1 MADGDRCSLR
11 LPDGSLFLGFDCSTQ
26 SLKATVLDANL
37 TIVAYDAVHFDS
49 DLPHYST
56 KGGVLR
62 DWTEPGRIVSPPLM
76 WAEALE
82 LLLHKLRPKVDYGS
96 VVAVSGSAQQ
106 HGSVYWNKGASA
118 VLASLDPTKN
128 LAPQLA
134 FAFATPE
141 SPVWMDSSTTE
152 QCREV
157 EAALGGAL
165 VLAGMT
171 GCRAHE
177 RCTGPQVRKMYQTR
191 WSVYDST
198 ERISLVSSFMA
209 SVLIGGYACIDETDG
224 AGMNLMDIVTREL
237 RKDALEA
244 TAPNLEEKIGKL
256 APGHAV
262 AGNLAPFFV
271 QRFQFTSDCLVVQ
284 WSGDNPNSLAGLTLS
299 NPGDLAISLGTSDTV
314 FGITDAP
321 EPSVDGNILPNPVDP
336 KTYMVMLCYK
346 NGSLTRE
353 EIRNHYAERS
363 WDVFNKL
370 LEQTDP
376 LNGGKLGFYYQEH
389 EILPPLPGYF

>member
-1 MADGDRCSLR
+1 M
-11 LPDGSLFLGFDCSTQ
+11 
-26 SLKATVLDANL
+26 
-37 TIVAYDAVHFDS
+37 
-49 DLPHYST
+49 
-56 KGGVLR
+56 
-62 DWTEPGRIVSPPLM
+62 
-76 WAEALE
+76 
-82 LLLHKLRPKVDYGS
+82 LH
-96 VVAVSGSAQQ
+96 A
-106 HGSVYWNKGASA
+106 
-118 VLASLDPTKN
+118 
-128 LAPQLA
+128 
-134 FAFATPE
+134 
-141 SPVWMDSSTTE
+141 
-152 QCREV
+152 
-157 EAALGGAL
+157 
-165 VLAGMT
+165 
-171 GCRAHE
+171 
-177 RCTGPQVRKMYQTR
+177 
-191 WSVYDST
+191 
-198 ERISLVSSFMA
+198 
-209 SVLIGGYACIDETDG
+209 
-224 AGMNLMDIVTREL
+224 
-237 RKDALEA
+237 A